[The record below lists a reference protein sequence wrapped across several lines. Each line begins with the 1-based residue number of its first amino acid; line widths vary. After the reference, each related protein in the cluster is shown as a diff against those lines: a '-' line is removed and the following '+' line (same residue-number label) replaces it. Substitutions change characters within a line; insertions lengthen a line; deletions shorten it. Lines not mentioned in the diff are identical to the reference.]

1 MLGSLLVLVFDAMD
15 EPGPPANDAKS
26 PVAPH
31 HIGLGQGVDGLWID
45 VSLSYKAI
53 DKPDPSVLSGSH
65 PSDQPVPSALDFES
79 VYFRVS
85 ILKAFN
91 N

>member
-1 MLGSLLVLVFDAMD
+1 M
-15 EPGPPANDAKS
+15 
-26 PVAPH
+26 
-31 HIGLGQGVDGLWID
+31 
-45 VSLSYKAI
+45 SLSYKAI

-65 PSDQPVPSALDFES
+65 PSDQLVPSALDFES